1 MLKLLPEPKFV
12 KETKENTFTFSS
24 ICLQTKGN
32 EKLSLDDLLELSRL
46 RFWNQKNVTIG
57 TQLERAFVVEIRV
70 SLEMIEVQDR
80 DLFEAQGYFLKITK
94 KKATIHYESRSGF
107 IYAITTLKQIL
118 KLNSSGFVLPV
129 CEIIDFPSIPVRAV
143 ANTFSWYAGYG
154 RIGFDMQ
161 LWGYEQWVEYLNI
174 AIDHKINQ
182 FNMVLY
188 GYWPFEME
196 DYPETVF
203 RDVPVKIWNKENSRW
218 LTVHFSHPNIEEPF
232 LNKLI
237 DLAHK
242 LEVKFFAY
250 VGLNSYNGAYS
261 IKHPE
266 KRTIPPENSG
276 FVNDFDSL
284 CLSDQGNIEYILDS
298 MKTIDSLGF
307 DGFTLEESEEG
318 FWYCECSGCMERWHK
333 GKTPVEA
340 KHKANM
346 WLLSKIYQTVRRK
359 NPDSVLGIRAFRQ
372 PPLEKDPE
380 FLLECVDNMPDDI
393 NLFWTP
399 GLYVPDTE
407 FPKWIEA
414 FGKERI
420 WGRDTESN
428 AITSTMGRMFRIFE
442 SNMIRYQDETNAQV
456 IERDIEMHISSVQ
469 HSVHG
474 INGFM
479 FEWYGL
485 FMHLWAHGNYGW
497 GSLMPQE
504 EFFKLSC
511 KIEFGEVLG
520 GKILFILQ
528 NILTIH
534 ESQMPLFSTP
544 FPFQKNT
551 ITEADIPQIKEA
563 QLNYQGLLDLIH
575 EVQGRI
581 NKNQN
586 LHIYKPHFAK
596 IENSHRRNRIIY
608 EMVLASLTYE
618 KSKDPIEKSMIL
630 DEILEMNEEDFMLVK
645 DMFFDVTPVAETGVK
660 SCMYPY
666 HEIKRI
672 IYNIRNPQEKD
683 NSIIYSGIEALGWL
697 WL

>member
-12 KETKENTFTFSS
+12 KETNENTFTFSS

-57 TQLERAFVVEIRV
+57 TQLEKAFVVEIRA
-70 SLEMIEVQDR
+70 SLEMIELQDR

-107 IYAITTLKQIL
+107 IYGITTLKQIL
-118 KLNSSGFVLPV
+118 KINSRGFVLPV

-298 MKTIDSLGF
+298 MKTIASLGF

-318 FWYCECSGCMERWHK
+318 FWYCECSECIERWHK
-333 GKTPVEA
+333 DKTPVEA

-380 FLLECVDNMPDDI
+380 FLQECVDNMPDDI

-407 FPKWIEA
+407 FPKWIKA

-456 IERDIEMHISSVQ
+456 IERDIEMHISSVK

-474 INGFM
+474 ING
-479 FEWYGL
+479 
-485 FMHLWAHGNYGW
+485 
-497 GSLMPQE
+497 
-504 EFFKLSC
+504 
-511 KIEFGEVLG
+511 
-520 GKILFILQ
+520 
-528 NILTIH
+528 
-534 ESQMPLFSTP
+534 
-544 FPFQKNT
+544 
-551 ITEADIPQIKEA
+551 
-563 QLNYQGLLDLIH
+563 
-575 EVQGRI
+575 
-581 NKNQN
+581 
-586 LHIYKPHFAK
+586 
-596 IENSHRRNRIIY
+596 
-608 EMVLASLTYE
+608 
-618 KSKDPIEKSMIL
+618 
-630 DEILEMNEEDFMLVK
+630 
-645 DMFFDVTPVAETGVK
+645 
-660 SCMYPY
+660 
-666 HEIKRI
+666 
-672 IYNIRNPQEKD
+672 
-683 NSIIYSGIEALGWL
+683 
-697 WL
+697 